1 MGANRTKLYAMGL
14 RQAVRLSTPADA
26 SERSDYRMWADF
38 AFVLIR
44 RANELYADEPLGL
57 NFARRCQMHQA
68 GAFLSPAQ
76 TPTPPLSECTRP
88 S

>member
-1 MGANRTKLYAMGL
+1 
-14 RQAVRLSTPADA
+14 
-26 SERSDYRMWADF
+26 MWADF

-68 GAFLSPAQ
+68 GAFFV
-76 TPTPPLSECTRP
+76 TRANSNSTAKRVYSANLNQAKGVVCDQSVAFNGFLRFSATIP
-88 S
+88 